1 MAVQV
6 LKDRNAG
13 KIGTVVLG
21 ATAAEGGT
29 RANTITV
36 GGETSLPYLHFEGEM
51 PHRAVIAIEIVDMV
65 PEWNPEVLN
74 AYGDAVNDPAAWAKK
89 AVEFGA
95 DIVMI
100 RLASADPEVKG
111 TSPEDCAATVKRVL
125 EAVSVPVAVLGC
137 GVAEVDNKII
147 PAVAEACAGE
157 NLLLGNADN
166 DNYNTIA
173 AACMVHKHTLIAN
186 SPLDINICKQ
196 LNILVTEMGLP
207 ADKIILDPSIGGLG
221 YGIEYS
227 YSIGERSRI
236 GALQGDKMLAM
247 PTLGQIGLEA
257 WKAKEAN
264 VGTDEFPGWGEQAE
278 RGIMWEALTAAAL
291 VQSGTDILVMRH
303 PRAIELLKKNIDEM
317 MQPNAV

>member
-1 MAVQV
+1 MPVQV

-29 RANTITV
+29 RTHTVTV

-51 PHRAVIAIEIVDMV
+51 PNRPIVAVEIVDMV
-65 PEWNPEVLN
+65 PEWNAEILN

-95 DIVMI
+95 DIVMVH
-100 RLASADPEVKG
+100 LLSADPEQKG
-111 TSPEDCAATVKRVL
+111 TSPEDCAKTVKNVL
-125 EAVSVPVAVLGC
+125 AAVGVPVAVLGC
-137 GVAEVDNKII
+137 GVPEIDNKII
-147 PAVAEACAGE
+147 PAVAELCAGE
-157 NLLLGNADN
+157 NLLIGNADN

-207 ADKIILDPSIGGLG
+207 VDKIILDPSIGGLG
-221 YGIEYS
+221 YGIEYA

-247 PTLGQIGLEA
+247 PTLGQVGNEA
-257 WKAKEAN
+257 WKTKEAN
-264 VGTDEFPGWGEQAE
+264 AGVDEFPGWGEQAE
-278 RGIMWEALTAAAL
+278 RGVMWETLTAAAL
-291 VQSGTDILVMRH
+291 MQSGSDILVLRH
-303 PRAIELLKKNIDEM
+303 PRTIELIKRNIDEL
-317 MQPNAV
+317 MQASAV